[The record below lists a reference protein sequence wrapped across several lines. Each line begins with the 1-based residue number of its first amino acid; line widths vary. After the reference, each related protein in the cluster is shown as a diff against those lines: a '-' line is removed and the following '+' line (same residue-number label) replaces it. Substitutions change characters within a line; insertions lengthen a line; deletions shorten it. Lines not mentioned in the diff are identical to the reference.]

1 MDLLFKRYASPF
13 LFMDGMIHAGR
24 FDEFV
29 IDFIKT
35 VNLELEEKYD
45 WEFFLHKVYDKSY
58 KEFKEE
64 IKTNQQ
70 NQEMSQGNI
79 EATIQHSMDIMKN
92 FNPEQG
98 GE

>member
-1 MDLLFKRYASPF
+1 
-13 LFMDGMIHAGR
+13 MDGMIQNGR

-29 IDFIKT
+29 IGFIKT
-35 VNLELEEKYD
+35 INQELEEKAE

-70 NQEMSQGNI
+70 NQEMSEENI
-79 EATIQHSMDIMKN
+79 EATIQHSMDIMNN